1 MSTPSFLS
9 AFNAKAMSYEQ
20 VATSFVSSTKFSH
33 LAGQWNSLLVGPR
46 GSGKTTLLRMLSL
59 EGMRA
64 WPGDEAD
71 QFRDELNY
79 TGIYV
84 PADIAWGE
92 MINALGRTMSGTGF
106 DLIAEAAFVTNVMIA
121 TISAM
126 QVRLQQSTS
135 EFDRY
140 NYRSVQLN
148 QIQLE
153 VVSKEIALLWKL
165 EPRSASLLSLQNA
178 LAERLLHIGQQ
189 TNLLSRR
196 QDVGDSEIV
205 ESMPYVGLPMIQC
218 VNQAISSFDRAGGQ
232 TDAVWALLFDEFEVA
247 PNHLQKIVLSALRAG
262 TTKLLFKVALAPC
275 GPHTLISLTT
285 STPPT
290 AKDDFRQIEL
300 WYPDKSEAESFCA
313 RVFASRAQREPDF
326 SKFKPEQV
334 FGKSAYA
341 IIDEDGHASGTSSFT
356 NRSDQWTKEFAA
368 LKEKDNSF
376 SQFLFRKGI
385 SVNDLDASDSAPS
398 GTLIRKI
405 SPIVAFRNAY
415 RGSTEGKK
423 RGRKAFN
430 SAYSGWSAI
439 AAMSE
444 GNPRWLIGL
453 LTGIFAEVGDAR
465 RLPISIPIQQKHAN
479 DTGWTFANVLR
490 TTAIQQYDQIQT
502 TTPIFEL
509 LSKIGKYFYDR
520 LVVDE
525 FKEDPP
531 LSFIVDDDVDDDTEN
546 CLRIAINHGA
556 IVCYQSADGIG
567 GFGSLKGKRFRLSY
581 LLSPCFK
588 LPVRKSKPIH
598 LSKILNP
605 KDFPTTGSE
614 DFILGPQGRLF

>member
-20 VATSFVSSTKFSH
+20 VASSFVSSTKFSH

-64 WPGDEAD
+64 WPGDEAN
-71 QFRDELNY
+71 QFRKELNY

-92 MINALGRTMSGTGF
+92 MIAALGRTMSGPGF

-126 QVRLQQSTS
+126 QVRVQPPIS
-135 EFDRY
+135 EIDRHH
-140 NYRSVQLN
+140 YRSVQLS
-148 QIQLE
+148 QKTLE
-153 VVSKEIALLWKL
+153 SVTKEIASLWKL
-165 EPRSASLLSLQNA
+165 ELRSASLLSLQNA

-189 TNLLSRR
+189 TTLLGRR
-196 QDVGDSEIV
+196 REVADSEIV
-205 ESMPYVGLPMIQC
+205 ECMPYVGLPMIQC
-218 VNQAISSFDRAGGQ
+218 VNQAISSFDRAVGQ
-232 TDAVWALLFDEFEVA
+232 NDAVWALLFDEFEVA
-247 PNHLQKIVLSALRAG
+247 PNHLQKMVLTALRAG

-275 GPHTLISLTT
+275 GPHTLISLATP
-285 STPPT
+285 TPPT
-290 AKDDFRQIEL
+290 AKDDFRQVEL

-313 RVFASRAQREPDF
+313 RVFASRAQREPNF
-326 SKFKPEQV
+326 AKLRPEQV

-341 IIDEDGHASGTSSFT
+341 IVDEDGHASGSASYVH
-356 NRSDQWTKEFAA
+356 RSDQWAKEFAA
-368 LKEKDNSF
+368 LKAKDASF
-376 SQFLFRKGI
+376 AQFLFRKGI
-385 SVNDLDASDSAPS
+385 SVDDLDASDYAPS

-415 RGSTEGKK
+415 RGSADGKK

-465 RLPISIPIQQKHAN
+465 SLPIGIPVQQRHAN

-490 TTAIQQYDQIQT
+490 TAAIRQFDQIQT
-502 TTPIFEL
+502 SMPIFEL
-509 LSKIGKYFYDR
+509 LSKIGSYFYDR

-525 FKEDPP
+525 FQEDPP
-531 LSFIVDDDVDDDTEN
+531 LSFIVDSEVDDDTEN
-546 CLRIAINHGA
+546 CLRIALNHGA
-556 IVCYQSADGIG
+556 IVCYQPADDIG

-588 LPVRKSKPIH
+588 LPVRKSKPIS

-605 KDFPTTGSE
+605 KSVIKIDTEESVGGS
-614 DFILGPQGRLF
+614 QGRLF